1 MQKTASNQNSN
12 AFDMAIISLDEMNRN
27 DAGII
32 YDVPDLRLL
41 ASLGIR
47 IGKTIKVLTKSFASG
62 PIILAVN
69 GRSIVVDRSVAE
81 KIVVRR

>member
-1 MQKTASNQNSN
+1 MQKTASNQNNN